1 MPVTHLYKTETKTF
15 EIPIEAM
22 VDDTEVLIGAATAP
36 KNPTYDTAK
45 TSNFRCDTQTNAGT
59 TANIFWGV
67 IRLPSGYL
75 PGSDISV
82 LLTALTT
89 LGGDAVLVAG
99 GTTVDLEAFLYSAT
113 AGDYNSA
120 DIQATAAIAVTATI
134 GVKTFT
140 ITGTTL
146 AAGDSILLR
155 FTSSVQ
161 ITSAGGAGTGLNGF
175 ANFKYTATCRV

>member
-1 MPVTHLYKTETKTF
+1 MSMMHTSKTQAKVF
-15 EIPIEAM
+15 EIPIEAF
-22 VDDTEVLIGAATAP
+22 VDDTEVLIGLATAP

-45 TSNFRCDTQTNAGT
+45 TSNFTCDTQTNAGT
-59 TANIFWGV
+59 TANIFWGIV
-67 IRLPSGYL
+67 RLPSGYL
-75 PGSDISV
+75 PGSNISV
-82 LLTALTT
+82 LVTAITT

-99 GTTVDLEAFLYSAT
+99 GTTIDLEAFLYSAT
-113 AGDYNSA
+113 LGDYDSA
-120 DIQATAAIAVTATI
+120 DIQATAAIAVTAAI

-161 ITSAGGAGTGLNGF
+161 ITSAGGAGTGANGF
-175 ANFKYTATCRV
+175 ANFKYSCTNKV